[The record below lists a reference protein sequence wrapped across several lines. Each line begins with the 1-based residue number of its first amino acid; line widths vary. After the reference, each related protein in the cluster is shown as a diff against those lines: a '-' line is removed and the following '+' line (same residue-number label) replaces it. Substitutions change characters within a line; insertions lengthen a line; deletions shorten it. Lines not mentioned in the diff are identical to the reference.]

1 MKHDFTHISDILLEQ
16 EYIRRNCIKLGE
28 QVSSSS
34 IAAKHL
40 KMLFIADNKKEHFA
54 ALFLNGQN
62 MLIRA
67 EIPFEGSL
75 TSSAVYP
82 REIVKK
88 AIQHNAAS
96 IIIGH
101 NHPSGNLKPSSD
113 DLIITKKIKDGL
125 QLIDVPLIDHIII
138 GFGIQKF
145 YSFAD
150 SGAL

>member
-28 QVSSSS
+28 QVSSSA

-40 KMLFIADNKKEHFA
+40 KALFIADNKKERFA
-54 ALFLNGQN
+54 ILFLNGQN
-62 MLIRA
+62 LLIKA

-101 NHPSGNLKPSSD
+101 NHPSSQLKPSSD

-138 GFGIQKF
+138 GFGIQEF

-150 SGAL
+150 DNMI

>member
-34 IAAKHL
+34 IVAKHL
-40 KMLFIADNKKEHFA
+40 KMLFIADNKKGHFA

-67 EIPFEGSL
+67 EIPYESSL
-75 TSSAVYP
+75 SSAAVYP

-88 AIQHNAAS
+88 AIQYDAAS
-96 IIIGH
+96 LIIGH
-101 NHPSGNLKPSSD
+101 NHPSGNLKPSND
-113 DLIITKKIKDGL
+113 DLIITKKIKEGL
-125 QLIDVPLIDHIII
+125 NLIDVPLLDHLII
-138 GFGIQKF
+138 GFGTQNF

>member
-16 EYIRRNCIKLGE
+16 EYIRRNCIKFGE
-28 QVSSSS
+28 QVSSSA

-40 KMLFIADNKKEHFA
+40 KALFIADNKKEHFA
-54 ALFLNGQN
+54 VLFLNGQN

-88 AIQHNAAS
+88 AIQYDAAS
-96 IIIGH
+96 LIVGH
-101 NHPSGNLKPSSD
+101 NHPSGNLKPSND

-125 QLIDVPLIDHIII
+125 KLIDVPLLDHLII
-138 GFGIQKF
+138 GYGIHEF

-150 SGAL
+150 ENNL

>member
-1 MKHDFTHISDILLEQ
+1 MKHAFTHISDILLEQ

-28 QVSSSS
+28 QVSSSA

-40 KMLFIADNKKEHFA
+40 KMLFIAEHKKEHFA

-62 MLIRA
+62 KLIRA

-88 AIQHNAAS
+88 AIQHDAACV
-96 IIIGH
+96 IVGH

-138 GFGIQKF
+138 GFGIQNF

-150 SGAL
+150 SGVL

>member
-28 QVSSSS
+28 QVSSSEV
-34 IAAKHL
+34 AAKHL
-40 KMLFIADNKKEHFA
+40 KALFIADNKKEHFA

-88 AIQHNAAS
+88 ALQYDAAS
-96 IIIGH
+96 LIIGH
-101 NHPSGNLKPSSD
+101 NHPSGNLKPSGD

-125 QLIDVPLIDHIII
+125 QLIDVPLIDHLII
-138 GFGIQKF
+138 GYGTSEF
-145 YSFAD
+145 YSLSD
-150 SGAL
+150 HNLL